1 MESFMKKLFT
11 LLIII
16 LFGVACGGTTEQP
29 MPMDINIAG
38 KIIITE
44 IKGDKDE
51 IDDYIEIYNTTDQ
64 TINIANFYVT
74 DKTPMEEEGN
84 KVILSNS
91 EQVIEANEY
100 LIICVKPEGSYEFR
114 SGVTC
119 LKTEGEI
126 GIGGEESDGIRLKNA
141 EGEVID
147 EVLAPLQEEDSLKL
161 NDSSLELS
169 ANHLDH
175 IQNDSE
181 ENWGQTTGITIH
193 FTARDRGTP
202 GARNKFTR

>member
-1 MESFMKKLFT
+1 MKKLFI

-16 LFGVACGGTTEQP
+16 LFGVTCGGATEEP
-29 MPMDINIAG
+29 MSVVG

-44 IKGDKDE
+44 IKGDKNE

-74 DKTPMEEEGN
+74 DKTPMDEEGK
-84 KVILSNS
+84 KVTLSNP
-91 EQVIEANEY
+91 EQVIEANQY
-100 LIICVKPEGSYEFR
+100 LIICVKPGGSYEFNPEA
-114 SGVTC
+114 TC
-119 LKTEGEI
+119 LETEGEM
-126 GIGGEESDGIRLKNA
+126 GIGSEESDGIRLKNA

-169 ANHLDH
+169 VNHLDH
-175 IQNDSE
+175 MQNDSK
-181 ENWGQTTGITIH
+181 ENWGQTTGERIH
-193 FTARDRGTP
+193 LMGRDRGTP
-202 GARNKFTR
+202 GARNTFTR